1 MLDRMW
7 RGGRTTLHNRA
18 LLQPR
23 LRWQKASAFRGDR
36 IDDAS
41 PIEEQVPC
49 LAACLGN
56 EQAAMAR
63 CPVEGT
69 VVVSNVRHVIG
80 ADWVIRTQAKPLD
93 RAPKHEWQPRRCGN
107 QAPERA
113 LGTCTRGVNQDAE
126 PVLSWVARIG
136 NSVNSLLQRTKRVTA
151 VKCNFVQKCM

>member
-63 CPVEGT
+63 CSVKGT

-80 ADWVIRTQAKPLD
+80 ADWVIRAQAEPLD
-93 RAPKHEWQPRRCGN
+93 RAAKHERQPRRRGD
-107 QAPERA
+107 QPPERA
-113 LGTCTRGVNQDAE
+113 LGACTRGVNQDAE

-136 NSVNSLLQRTKRVTA
+136 DSINPLLQRAKRITA
-151 VKCNFVQKCM
+151 VKRNL